1 MPDQI
6 TLKAINLL
14 READPNLDEM
24 NSLDKFIAHQS
35 EVLKMYKQFE
45 GHPQAEK
52 LKPRLKVFE
61 ESAYAFTWVYT
72 QMMAYKREKLLANA
86 NEMEMANAVIELNYE
101 LDVLTNLDKKNNDN
115 I

>member
-61 ESAYAFTWVYT
+61 ESALAFTWVHT

-86 NEMEMANAVIELNYE
+86 NEMEMANAVIELKQE
-101 LDVLTNLDKKNNDN
+101 LDILTKLNKRD
-115 I
+115 